1 CRVEVVAAGVSP
13 RMASWFCWETDREGL
28 MRTAMKALVA
38 SLLVAALAPA
48 LGLAADKGVTL
59 PAGTTLHVRLT
70 TTLTSKTNKTGDKFT
85 GVVQQAVTANGNTV
99 VPEGSLVEGHVAF
112 IKPSK
117 RIKGRAEM

>member
-1 CRVEVVAAGVSP
+1 
-13 RMASWFCWETDREGL
+13 

-59 PAGTTLHVRLT
+59 PAGTSLHVRLT

-85 GVVQQAVTANGNTV
+85 RLIGL
-99 VPEGSLVEGHVAF
+99 GSERCRQPDVECGAGRQSDAF
-112 IKPSK
+112 VRCPRPSRRERRHQETRNQRLHCRSHK
-117 RIKGRAEM
+117 SL